1 MQNLLPGFQILS
13 PRHKRIKAKVV
24 GGKVEID
31 WGWDGLSAFLDQLEI
46 QVDRGSGWAVLT
58 YDTTPGYTDTAAH
71 PATPTKW
78 KYRAIWRVDDQQ
90 VGIWSAEV
98 CVIVG

>member
-58 YDTTPGYTDTAAH
+58 YDTPPGYTDTA
-71 PATPTKW
+71 
-78 KYRAIWRVDDQQ
+78 
-90 VGIWSAEV
+90 G
-98 CVIVG
+98 